1 MCNDEI
7 EHYIFRTCGHDI
19 YLVIRLRVNFRISE
33 DILNIQHSWVYIY
46 HIRKLQTELIF
57 QFFFLKGEKKE
68 ERSMKKGKIKNIGYR
83 FDWFSIDFENS
94 VIDPWTKWQ
103 GTDCFRGLILCMILI
118 FYFTRFGGETRWT
131 DVETKGWNTMKRWI
145 NTGGIS
151 YV

>member
-33 DILNIQHSWVYIY
+33 DIPNIQHSWVYIY

-68 ERSMKKGKIKNIGYR
+68 ERSMKKGKIKNIGHR
-83 FDWFSIDFENS
+83 FDWFLIDFENS

-103 GTDCFRGLILCMILI
+103 GTDCFRVMILCTILT

-131 DVETKGWNTMKRWI
+131 DAETKGWNTMKRWI